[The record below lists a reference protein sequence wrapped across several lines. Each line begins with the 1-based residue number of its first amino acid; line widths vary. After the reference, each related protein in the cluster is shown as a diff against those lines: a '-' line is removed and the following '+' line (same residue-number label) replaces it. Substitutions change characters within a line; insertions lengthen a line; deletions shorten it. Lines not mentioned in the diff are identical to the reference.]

1 MTEVIADAIVKTCI
15 TQIDA
20 LIKEAASSTAA
31 AMACIE
37 AGNPRRAFQIALDVE
52 PLVIEA
58 NTLLQACSALRR
70 RLAPCDD

>member
-1 MTEVIADAIVKTCI
+1 MTEFTADAIVKTCL

-20 LIKEAASSTAA
+20 MMKDAASISSA
-31 AMACIE
+31 AMVCIE
-37 AGNPRRAFQIALDVE
+37 AGNSRRAFQIALDVE

-70 RLAPCDD
+70 RLTPCDD